1 MTQIIET
8 LFSALES
15 TVQSEAEAKAMAE
28 VDAIVQSRLNDQDLY
43 RIWTAASEMQ
53 RTNQLDSFTQGFR
66 LGMQLTLE
74 GLSEVR
80 PGE

>member
-28 VDAIVQSRLNDQDLY
+28 VDAIVQSRLNDQELY

>member
-1 MTQIIET
+1 MAQIIET

-28 VDAIVQSRLNDQDLY
+28 VDAIVQDRLDNQDLY
-43 RIWTAASEMQ
+43 RIWSAASEMQ

-74 GLSEVR
+74 GLGKVR

>member
-1 MTQIIET
+1 MAQIIET

-28 VDAIVQSRLNDQDLY
+28 VDAIVQDRLDNQDLY
-43 RIWTAASEMQ
+43 RIWSAASEMQ

-80 PGE
+80 SGE

>member
-1 MTQIIET
+1 MAQIIET

-28 VDAIVQSRLNDQDLY
+28 VDAIVQDRLDNQDLY
-43 RIWTAASEMQ
+43 RIWSAASEMQ
-53 RTNQLDSFTQGFR
+53 RTNQLDSFAQGFR

-74 GLSEVR
+74 GLGEVR

>member
-1 MTQIIET
+1 MAQIIET

-28 VDAIVQSRLNDQDLY
+28 VDAIVQDRLDNQDLY
-43 RIWTAASEMQ
+43 RIWSAASEMQ
-53 RTNQLDSFTQGFR
+53 RTNQLDSFSQGFR

-74 GLSEVR
+74 GLGEVR
-80 PGE
+80 SGE

>member
-1 MTQIIET
+1 MAQIIET

-28 VDAIVQSRLNDQDLY
+28 VDAIVQDRLDNQDLY
-43 RIWTAASEMQ
+43 RIWSAASEMQ
-53 RTNQLDSFTQGFR
+53 RTNQLDSFTHGFR

-74 GLSEVR
+74 GLGEVR

>member
-8 LFSALES
+8 LFSAL
-15 TVQSEAEAKAMAE
+15 QSEAEAKAMAE

-53 RTNQLDSFTQGFR
+53 RTNQLDSFSQGFR

-74 GLSEVR
+74 GLGEVR
-80 PGE
+80 SGE

>member
-28 VDAIVQSRLNDQDLY
+28 VDAIVQNRLNDQDLY

>member
-1 MTQIIET
+1 
-8 LFSALES
+8 
-15 TVQSEAEAKAMAE
+15 MAE

-53 RTNQLDSFTQGFR
+53 RTNQLDSFSQGFR

-74 GLSEVR
+74 GLGEVR
-80 PGE
+80 SGE

>member
-1 MTQIIET
+1 
-8 LFSALES
+8 
-15 TVQSEAEAKAMAE
+15 MAE
-28 VDAIVQSRLNDQDLY
+28 VDAIVQNQLNDQDLY

-74 GLSEVR
+74 GLGEVR
-80 PGE
+80 SGE

>member
-1 MTQIIET
+1 
-8 LFSALES
+8 
-15 TVQSEAEAKAMAE
+15 MAE

-74 GLSEVR
+74 GLGEVR
-80 PGE
+80 SGE

>member
-80 PGE
+80 SGE

>member
-28 VDAIVQSRLNDQDLY
+28 VDAIVQSRICTGSGPPH
-43 RIWTAASEMQ
+43 RRCSEPTSWTAFP
-53 RTNQLDSFTQGFR
+53 RGF
-66 LGMQLTLE
+66 GW
-74 GLSEVR
+74 GCS
-80 PGE
+80 

>member
-1 MTQIIET
+1 
-8 LFSALES
+8 
-15 TVQSEAEAKAMAE
+15 MAE
-28 VDAIVQSRLNDQDLY
+28 VDAIVQDRLDNQDLY
-43 RIWTAASEMQ
+43 RIWSAASEMQ

-74 GLSEVR
+74 GLGEVR

>member
-1 MTQIIET
+1 MAQIIET

-15 TVQSEAEAKAMAE
+15 TVQSEAEATARAE
-28 VDAIVQSRLNDQDLY
+28 VDAIVQDRLDDQDLY
-43 RIWTAASEMQ
+43 RIWSAASEMQ

-74 GLSEVR
+74 GLGEVR

>member
-28 VDAIVQSRLNDQDLY
+28 VDAIVQTD
-43 RIWTAASEMQ
+43 
-53 RTNQLDSFTQGFR
+53 
-66 LGMQLTLE
+66 
-74 GLSEVR
+74 
-80 PGE
+80 

>member
-53 RTNQLDSFTQGFR
+53 RTNQLDSFSQGFR

>member
-1 MTQIIET
+1 MAQIIET

-28 VDAIVQSRLNDQDLY
+28 VDAIVQDRLDNQDLY
-43 RIWTAASEMQ
+43 RIWSAASEMQ

-74 GLSEVR
+74 GLGEVR

>member
-28 VDAIVQSRLNDQDLY
+28 VDAIVQNRLNDQDLY

-80 PGE
+80 SGE

>member
-28 VDAIVQSRLNDQDLY
+28 VDAIVQDRLDDQDLY

>member
-8 LFSALES
+8 LFSAMES

-53 RTNQLDSFTQGFR
+53 RTNQLDSFSQGFR

-74 GLSEVR
+74 GLGEVR
-80 PGE
+80 SGE

>member
-1 MTQIIET
+1 M
-8 LFSALES
+8 
-15 TVQSEAEAKAMAE
+15 
-28 VDAIVQSRLNDQDLY
+28 SRLNDQDLY

-74 GLSEVR
+74 GLGEVR
-80 PGE
+80 SGE

>member
-15 TVQSEAEAKAMAE
+15 TVQSEAEAKATAE
-28 VDAIVQSRLNDQDLY
+28 VDAIVQNQLNDQDLY

-53 RTNQLDSFTQGFR
+53 RTNQLDSFNR

-74 GLSEVR
+74 GLGEVR
-80 PGE
+80 SGE

>member
-15 TVQSEAEAKAMAE
+15 TVQLEAEAKAMAE

-53 RTNQLDSFTQGFR
+53 RTNQLDSFSQGFR